1 MNGADLTPTPAVA
14 SGTLPR
20 ALATFLRSG
29 QVTRFCFHGNKDV
42 RRDAVGEELVAPS
55 PASDEDAVL
64 RAHVPEGV
72 LAGKVT
78 FSCGDRRPT
87 QPDIQAGDGGAC
99 PASKSAASAV
109 PAGESLEA
117 SAPPSTKVEEHD
129 PGERERHDTEVLYY

>member
-1 MNGADLTPTPAVA
+1 MDCANLTPAPIVA

-29 QVTRFCFHGNKDV
+29 QVTRFYFHGNKDV
-42 RRDAVGEELVAPS
+42 RRDAVGEGLVAPS

-78 FSCGDRRPT
+78 FSSDDRRPT
-87 QPDIQAGDGGAC
+87 QPDIQAGDGDAC
-99 PASKSAASAV
+99 PASKSAASV
-109 PAGESLEA
+109 VSTGKSLEA
-117 SAPPSTKVEEHD
+117 SALPSTKVEEQD
-129 PGERERHDTEVLYY
+129 LGERERHDTEVLYY